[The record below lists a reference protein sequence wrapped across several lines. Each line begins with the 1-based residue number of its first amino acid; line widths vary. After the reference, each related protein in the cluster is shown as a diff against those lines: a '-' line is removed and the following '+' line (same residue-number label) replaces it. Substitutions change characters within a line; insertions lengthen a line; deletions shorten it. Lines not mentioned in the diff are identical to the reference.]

1 MEHFLWGER
10 LVGAHMSTEG
20 GVVRAFERGETV
32 GCTAI
37 QIFAKNNN
45 RWDAKPFTSAELD
58 VFYARKEASS
68 VRVVFSHAGY
78 LINLAAPDESTYEKS
93 LASMQLE
100 MERAAALRLPF
111 VVLHPGAH
119 KGRGERWGIERVALS
134 LNRLFEADR
143 SSVKIALEV
152 TAGQGSSLGSRFEE
166 LAEIIHR
173 VDAKERLGVCVDSAH
188 AFAAGYD
195 FRSEEGYAAMWRSF
209 ENSLGFQYLLAL
221 HLNDSKRELG
231 SRVDRHE
238 HIGKGFIGLQA
249 FHFLLCDQRFV
260 HLPMVLETP
269 KEDDPI
275 AHDRANLLQLSKLL
289 NKPLSRSSA
298 SKT

>member
-1 MEHFLWGER
+1 MVEYSFGDR
-10 LVGAHMSTEG
+10 LIGAHMSTEG
-20 GVVRAFERGETV
+20 GVVRALDRGKAL

-45 RWDAKPFTSAELD
+45 QWDAKPFSSADLD
-58 VFYARKEASS
+58 VFHQRRETSPI
-68 VRVVFSHAGY
+68 RVIFSHAGY
-78 LINLAAPDESTYEKS
+78 LINLAAPDGETYEKS
-93 LASMQLE
+93 FASMALE
-100 MERAAALRLPF
+100 LSRAHALQLPF

-119 KGRGERWGIERVALS
+119 KGRGVAWGIERVALS
-134 LNRLFEADR
+134 LNRLFDHDR
-143 SSVKIALEV
+143 SAVKIALEV

-166 LAEIIHR
+166 LAEIIAR

-195 FRSEEGYAAMWRSF
+195 LRSPEGYRALWCEFDASIGC
-209 ENSLGFQYLLAL
+209 SALLAL

-238 HIGKGFIGLQA
+238 HLGKGCIGLEA
-249 FHFLLCDQRFV
+249 FRLLLRDQRLA

-269 KEDDPI
+269 KEDDPV
-275 AHDRANLLQLSKLL
+275 ARDRENLLQLFHFL
-289 NKPLSRSSA
+289 NG
-298 SKT
+298 